1 MPHLTSCAP
10 RATDDPYMNL
20 VERLNQI
27 GRPFP
32 RKTQES
38 SHCPQFMFGGD
49 EVIWASLIIISI
61 GNSFHRMGPSF
72 ERSRFGFPLILL
84 GLTCLVLLP
93 DELSEG
99 GTELNESILRS
110 VSIALPFLLGAMLI
124 LRNSP
129 TYGERRMLGLVTG
142 WILVSVSWV
151 VLFTES
157 NAFSIVGSTSGIFAL
172 LGILVGLISVII
184 GSYLAERS
192 SGLRD
197 ESEPVSYTHLTLPTI
212 YSV

>member
-1 MPHLTSCAP
+1 
-10 RATDDPYMNL
+10 
-20 VERLNQI
+20 
-27 GRPFP
+27 
-32 RKTQES
+32 
-38 SHCPQFMFGGD
+38 MFGGD

-84 GLTCLVLLP
+84 GLTCLLLLP

-110 VSIALPFLLGAMLI
+110 VSIALPLLLGAMLI

-142 WILVSVSWV
+142 WGLVSVSWA

-157 NAFSIVGSTSGIFAL
+157 KVFSIMGVTSGIFAL
-172 LGILVGLISVII
+172 LGILLGLISVII
-184 GSYLAERS
+184 GSYIAERS
-192 SGLRD
+192 SGLRN
-197 ESEPVSYTHLTLPTI
+197 ESEPLSNEEGMLVRTI
-212 YSV
+212 LERRLGRD

>member
-1 MPHLTSCAP
+1 
-10 RATDDPYMNL
+10 
-20 VERLNQI
+20 
-27 GRPFP
+27 
-32 RKTQES
+32 
-38 SHCPQFMFGGD
+38 MFGGD

-84 GLTCLVLLP
+84 GLTCLLLLP

-110 VSIALPFLLGAMLI
+110 ASIVLPFLLGAMLI

-172 LGILVGLISVII
+172 LGIFVGLISVII

-197 ESEPVSYTHLTLPTI
+197 ESEPLSNEEGMLVRTI
-212 YSV
+212 LERRLGRD